1 MDIFKELIFKAY
13 SYFLSSTYN
22 INKKHRV
29 SATIIGAP
37 QVHNRRTIHN
47 FYDSVSLAT
56 FRCPINDSLDNLS
69 KGIKFNPGW
78 GMLNGE
84 IFSWKKLLPQTQ
96 SFY

>member
-1 MDIFKELIFKAY
+1 MQLTYNKGNGYIQGTDFKAY

-22 INKKHRV
+22 INKNHRV

-56 FRCPINDSLDNLS
+56 FNVLR
-69 KGIKFNPGW
+69 
-78 GMLNGE
+78 M
-84 IFSWKKLLPQTQ
+84 TR
-96 SFY
+96 